1 MAKIQLTMDLLE
13 EALLGAS
20 VLGGGNGAQI
30 DEAMELG
37 ELALKVNP
45 PVLLDIEDLPPDGMV
60 VTCASVT
67 CPHRSKA
74 PFVSPRAHV
83 RSLEI
88 LLENGLERPAAL
100 TPNESGGGG
109 IVNGWL
115 EASVLG
121 LPVVDAPCNG
131 RAHPTPEMGSMG
143 LHLDS
148 DYHGMQAFAGGDPEQ
163 GRYVEGILRGGI
175 KMVCTSLR
183 HVACAAGGIL
193 AVARN
198 PVKAEYLEKHA
209 APGAI
214 KLAISLG
221 QAIKESRINGG
232 AAVADAV
239 LSILNGEVLYSG
251 KVDAV
256 DRFTAGGIDSGA
268 ASMGDLS
275 LTFWREYMTVERGDE
290 EEEDER
296 ERLATFP
303 DLITVFDAATGMTIP
318 GAEIAEDMDVIM
330 IRVPKARLLL
340 GAGMRCPDL
349 FEQAEKVIGKEL
361 LQYLEL

>member
-1 MAKIQLTMDLLE
+1 MTKMQLNKDLLE

-20 VLGGGNGAQI
+20 VLGGGDGTKI
-30 DEAMELG
+30 EEAMELG

-45 PVLLDIEDLPPDGMV
+45 PVLLDIEDLPPEGMV
-60 VTCASVT
+60 VTCATVT
-67 CPHRSKA
+67 CPHRSRA
-74 PFVSPRAHV
+74 PFLSPRAHV

-121 LPVVDAPCNG
+121 LPLVDAPCNG

-143 LHLDS
+143 LHQIS
-148 DYHGMQAFAGGDPEQ
+148 EYNGMQAFAGGDPEQ
-163 GRYVEGILRGGI
+163 GSYIEGVLRGGI
-175 KMVCTSLR
+175 KTVCASMR
-183 HVACAAGGIL
+183 HVACAAGGVL
-193 AVARN
+193 AVSRN
-198 PVKAEYLEKHA
+198 PVKAEYLLKNA

-221 QAIKESRINGG
+221 QAIKQARMDGG
-232 AAVADAV
+232 EAVVEAV
-239 LSILNGEVLYSG
+239 LSILNGEVLYRG
-251 KVDAV
+251 RVDAV
-256 DRFTAGGIDSGA
+256 DRFTAGGIDSGSA
-268 ASMGDLS
+268 TVGNLS
-275 LTFWREYMTVERGDE
+275 LTFWREYMTVERGE
-290 EEEDER
+290 EEGE

-303 DLITVFDAATGMTIP
+303 DLIAVFDAATGETIS
-318 GAEIAEDMDVIM
+318 GSEIAEEMEVIL
-330 IRVPKARLLL
+330 IKVPKARLLL

-349 FEQAEKVIGKEL
+349 FEQAEKVIGKDL
-361 LQYLEL
+361 LEYLEL